1 MCIFSHV
8 IVMATCEDF
17 DAEVATNPKCADED
31 PTGSKTAVWCGQK
44 ESSTDSAT
52 RMKTMKSICSR
63 SRLKSH
69 YDTSA
74 TTYCNDYPE
83 DNWCKCYNVVN
94 HGTVCSSNSDA
105 AGCREA
111 KNVDDNQEFFKDG
124 YDILKTKHHCRPRVC
139 TRPDINYV
147 PPGAIDTCQTSY
159 NMCGQDI
166 DIRNTSNSQIVLK
179 CNEGMSERELPDWW
193 YEDDGDDWWLDDGRK
208 PPFDKFPLNKLPITE
223 FPDEFD
229 WEDDNVKYLTYGGV
243 GFISLCCCCM
253 LILMMSMGR
262 RR

>member
-1 MCIFSHV
+1 
-8 IVMATCEDF
+8 MATCEDF

-31 PTGSKTAVWCGQK
+31 PTGSKTATWCGQK
-44 ESSTDSAT
+44 ESNTDSAT

-74 TTYCNDYPE
+74 TAYCNDYPE
-83 DNWCKCYNVVN
+83 DDWCKCYNLIN
-94 HGTVCSSNSDA
+94 HGTICSSNSDA

-124 YDILKTKHHCRPRVC
+124 YDILKDKHHCRPRAC
-139 TRPDINYV
+139 TRPNVNYV
-147 PPGAIDTCQTSY
+147 PPGALNSCQTSY

-166 DIRNTSNSQIVLK
+166 DIRNASNSDIVLK
-179 CNEGMSERELPDWW
+179 CNEGMSESELPDWW
-193 YEDDGDDWWLDDGRK
+193 DDVDDDDWWMGDGRE
-208 PPFDKFPLNKLPITE
+208 PPFDKFPLNKLPITA

-243 GFISLCCCCM
+243 GSISLCCCC
-253 LILMMSMGR
+253 LILMMTMMKK
-262 RR
+262 